1 MNQTVFDWIA
11 FNARRRPAHPAL
23 VDLASGRRF
32 TYAEMHLRVE
42 RAARFLSD
50 RGITKGSRVG
60 VLARNSTDM
69 LELLFACKRVG
80 AIMVPMNWRLATP
93 ELQHVVNDSEP
104 AIMFAGTEFSEVA
117 RQLIDPVLIVTLS
130 GDGALASGYEEGL
143 SAANVDSPRAWPTM
157 TDDDPWLLIYTSGTT
172 GRSKGAILTHGTV
185 FYNMISLNLFSRLTS
200 DSVTL
205 VFNPL
210 FHTGGLSAYSIPA
223 IHTGATVYVM
233 RQFDAGAV
241 NALLSDSALGIT
253 HINSA
258 PTMFLLMSQH
268 PSFAAA
274 DYSRLVCATIGGE
287 AVPTPLVELYL
298 REKNLPLQTLY
309 GLTEGGPVL
318 TAVDAESVGAN
329 PGSVG
334 TTLLYTETRLVGS
347 DGMDVSTGD
356 IGEIWAR
363 GPNVSPG
370 YWRNPEKT
378 KEAFDG
384 DWLKT
389 GDAGRQD
396 AHGHY
401 YLADRWKD
409 MYISG
414 AENVYPAEIEN
425 VLYQLDG
432 IAEVAVIGV
441 PDERWGETGRAV
453 VVLKAGTGLDENAII
468 AHCKAHLATF
478 KVPSSVVFTDVLPRS
493 GGGKV
498 VKPTL
503 RKRFGGANGPG
514 PK

>member
-1 MNQTVFDWIA
+1 MGQTVFDWVA
-11 FNARRRPAHPAL
+11 FNAVRRPTHAAL
-23 VDLASGRRF
+23 GDVASGRRY

-69 LELLFACKRVG
+69 VEILFACQRTG
-80 AIMVPMNWRLATP
+80 AIMVPMNWRLAAA
-93 ELQHVVNDSEP
+93 ELQHVMSDSTP
-104 AIMFAGTEFSEVA
+104 AILFADTAFLDTAQQVA
-117 RQLIDPVLIVTLS
+117 DPASIVTLT
-130 GDGALASGYEEGL
+130 GDGAPESGYERGL
-143 SAANVDSPRAWPTM
+143 HGADLAAPRNWPTL
-157 TDDDPWLLIYTSGTT
+157 TNHDPWLLIYTSGTT

-185 FYNMISLNLFSRLTS
+185 FYNMISLNMFSRLTS

-205 VFNPL
+205 IFNPL
-210 FHTGGLSAYSIPA
+210 FHTGGLSAYTIPA
-223 IHTGATVYVM
+223 IHTGATVHVM
-233 RQFDAGAV
+233 RQFDAGEV
-241 NALLSDSALGIT
+241 NMLLSDQALGIT

-287 AVPTPLVELYL
+287 AVPTALVDRYL

-318 TAVDAESVGAN
+318 TAVDADTVGAH

-334 TTLLYTETRLVGS
+334 TTLLYTEMRLVGA
-347 DGMDVSTGD
+347 DGTDVPTGD

-370 YWRNPEKT
+370 YWQDPEKT

-389 GDAGRQD
+389 GDAARQD
-396 AHGHY
+396 ADGHY

-441 PDERWGETGRAV
+441 PDARWGETGRAV
-453 VVLKAGTGLDENAII
+453 VVLKAGADLNQGSII
-468 AHCKAHLATF
+468 AHCRAHLAAF

-498 VKPTL
+498 VKPEL
-503 RKRFGGANGPG
+503 RARFGGA
-514 PK
+514 

>member
-11 FNARRRPAHPAL
+11 FNARRRPAHTAL

-32 TYAEMHLRVE
+32 TYRKTHGRVE
-42 RAARFLSD
+42 RAARFLRD
-50 RGITKGSRVG
+50 RGISKGSRVG
-60 VLARNSTDM
+60 VLAQNSTDM
-69 LELLFACKRVG
+69 LELLFACKRIG
-80 AIMVPMNWRLATP
+80 AIMVPMNWRLAAP
-93 ELQHVVNDSEP
+93 ELQHVVNDSTP
-104 AIMFAGTEFSEVA
+104 AILFAGTAFLDTA
-117 RQLIDPVLIVTLS
+117 RQIVDPALIVTLA
-130 GDGALASGYEEGL
+130 GDGAPASGYEQGL
-143 SAANVDSPRAWPTM
+143 HDVDLGTPQTWPVL

-172 GRSKGAILTHGTV
+172 GRSKGAIITHGTV
-185 FYNMISLNLFSRLTS
+185 FYNMISLNMFSRLTC
-200 DSVTL
+200 DSATL
-205 VFNPL
+205 IFNPL

-233 RQFDAGAV
+233 SQFDAGEV
-241 NALLSDSALGIT
+241 NALLSDPALGIT

-274 DYSRLVCATIGGE
+274 DYSRLECATIGGE
-287 AVPTPLVELYL
+287 AVPTALVDRYR
-298 REKNLPLQTLY
+298 REKNLSLQTLY

-318 TAVDAESVGAN
+318 TAVDVDSVGGH

-347 DGMDVSTGD
+347 DGTDVATGD

-370 YWRNPEKT
+370 YWRNP
-378 KEAFDG
+378 KESFNG

-396 AHGHY
+396 AQGHY

-414 AENVYPAEIEN
+414 AENVYPAEVEN
-425 VLYQLDG
+425 ILYQLDG

-441 PDERWGETGRAV
+441 PDARWGETGRAV
-453 VVLKAGTGLDENAII
+453 VVLTAGADLDESAII
-468 AHCKAHLATF
+468 AHCRSHLAKF

-498 VKPTL
+498 VKPEL
-503 RKRFGGANGPG
+503 RMRFGAAVTREAQ
-514 PK
+514 

>member
-1 MNQTVFDWIA
+1 MSQTVFDWIA
-11 FNARRRPAHPAL
+11 FNARRRPTHIAL
-23 VDLASGRRF
+23 GDLASDRRF
-32 TYAEMHLRVE
+32 TYAEMNLRVE

-50 RGITKGSRVG
+50 RGIRKGSRVG

-69 LELLFACKRVG
+69 IELLFASKRIG
-80 AIMVPMNWRLATP
+80 AIMVPMNWRLATS
-93 ELQHVVNDSEP
+93 ELQHVVNDSAP
-104 AIMFAGTEFSEVA
+104 AILFSGTEFIDAA
-117 RQLIDPVLIVTLS
+117 RQIIDPSLIVTLT
-130 GDGALASGYEEGL
+130 GDGSLESGYEKGL
-143 SAANVDSPRAWPTM
+143 HRADLDSTQIWPTL
-157 TDDDPWLLIYTSGTT
+157 TNDDPWLLIYTSGTT

-185 FYNMISLNLFSRLTS
+185 FYNMISLNMFSRLTC
-200 DSVTL
+200 DSITL
-205 VFNPL
+205 TFNPL

-223 IHTGATVYVM
+223 LHTGATVYVM
-233 RQFDAGAV
+233 RQFDAGQV
-241 NALLSDSALGIT
+241 NALLSEPTLGIT

-287 AVPTPLVELYL
+287 AVPTTLVDRYR
-298 REKNLPLQTLY
+298 REKNLSLQTLY

-318 TAVDAESVGAN
+318 TAVDIDSVGAY

-334 TTLLYTETRLVGS
+334 TSLLYTEMRLVGT
-347 DGMDVSTGD
+347 DGTDVATGEV
-356 IGEIWAR
+356 GEIWAR

-370 YWRNPEKT
+370 YWHNPEKT
-378 KEAFDG
+378 KEAFEG

-389 GDAGRQD
+389 GDAGRRD
-396 AHGHY
+396 ASGHY

-432 IAEVAVIGV
+432 IAEAAVIGV

-453 VVLKAGTGLDENAII
+453 VVLKSGADLDETAII
-468 AHCKAHLATF
+468 AHCRTHLAKF
-478 KVPSSVVFTDVLPRS
+478 KVPTSVVFTNELPRS

-498 VKPTL
+498 VKPDL
-503 RKRFGGANGPG
+503 RTRFGKPTTT
-514 PK
+514 